1 MRSPNLDLRFVVTLD
16 DLGEKNMIASCR
28 PEV

>member
-1 MRSPNLDLRFVVTLD
+1 MRLPNLDLGLVVTLD
-16 DLGEKNMIASCR
+16 DLGEKNMIASCK